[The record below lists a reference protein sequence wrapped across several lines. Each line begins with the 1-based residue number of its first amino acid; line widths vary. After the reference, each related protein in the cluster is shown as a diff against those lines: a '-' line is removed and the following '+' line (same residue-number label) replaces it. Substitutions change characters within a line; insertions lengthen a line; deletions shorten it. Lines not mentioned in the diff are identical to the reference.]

1 MFGQL
6 KAEVA
11 YLTVMTD
18 RQSVADYLLF
28 SQSVDNWTD
37 RYLRVSVIRQ
47 SVADYLLF
55 SQLD

>member
-11 YLTVMTD
+11 YLIVMPD

-37 RYLRVSVIRQ
+37 RYLTVRLIDS
-47 SVADYLLF
+47 
-55 SQLD
+55 